1 MKKTISDILN
11 KCSSDKF
18 KKSYI
23 KYLASLD
30 FDEFEELFSKYSST
44 IAKLIIRYRK
54 NKIKFFSRKWFKLS
68 DLEYKWHL
76 LYSMFVKSNNYFVD
90 KITQN
95 LEIKNNKK
103 MSLLSKIIKTR
114 QELESIISH
123 PISLIPDPTVEDI
136 IKFNLII
143 IDSIYTSEE
152 LTKLVDELNN
162 IQ

>member
-1 MKKTISDILN
+1 MKKTISYILN
-11 KCSSDKF
+11 KCSSSKF
-18 KKSYI
+18 EKSYI

-30 FDEFEELFSKYSST
+30 FDEFEKFFSNYSSI
-44 IAKLIIRYRK
+44 IAKLIIRYRA
-54 NKIKFFSRKWFKLS
+54 NKIKLFSKKWFKLS
-68 DLEYKWHL
+68 NLEYKWHL
-76 LYSMFVKSNNYFVD
+76 LYSMFIKSNRNFVD

-123 PISLIPDPTVEDI
+123 PISLIPDPTTEDI

-162 IQ
+162 IR